1 MRPWVLGVLV
11 LAAAVVAAGCHNEPK
26 VPPKVEQ
33 DRGIDSSDEM
43 WEPMGSKDGDEFLVR
58 EKVRVV
64 DTLKNAEID
73 CRHACYS
80 KAVDMAAKD
89 YIQDMAKYDANA
101 DEIHRRI
108 KQQPN
113 KFIKRST
120 VLETRTLENDT
131 QYGMYMKVLVDD
143 QALKNVLQELGI
155 IRQHIAE
162 KQAIIVVYGGKNVEK
177 NLVAKVGR
185 KLGEYYNVQGYNAI
199 LWDEVATDIA
209 EERNVG
215 ERATEDFI
223 QKFVENPEFQGDTEY
238 QGTLTALRSRGR
250 LVIAFNVNKV
260 GIVNRTVSVSVHAF
274 AKDLLTGRIIAD
286 EEKPSSR
293 LLAGDADRDVA
304 IHDAVYKAS
313 EELSASLLK
322 KTNNWY
328 DKLEVTKVGTE
339 YTFKFSGFTEDEV
352 QQIDRQWRQTFSA
365 GGDGNMEGSTY
376 VRTYTGEEKGQMLCD
391 KVDMM
396 MKKAG
401 LSARKPMPDSRAT
414 TFEFKKK

>member
-73 CRHACYS
+73 CRHACFS

-89 YIQDMAKYDANA
+89 YIQDMSKYDANA

-162 KQAIIVVYGGKNVEK
+162 KQIILAIYGGKNVDKE
-177 NLVAKVGR
+177 LIGDVGR
-185 KLGEYYNVQGYNAI
+185 QLAEYYNTQGYNAS
-199 LWDEVATDIA
+199 LWDDIATDIA

-215 ERATEDFI
+215 EKTTEDFI
-223 QKFVENPEFQGDTEY
+223 QKFVENPEFAGDAEY
-238 QGTLTALRSRGR
+238 QGTLSALRARGR
-250 LVIAFNVNKV
+250 LVVGFNVIKV
-260 GIVNRTVSVSVHAF
+260 AVQGRTVNTGVKAF
-274 AKDLLTGRIIAD
+274 AKDLLQNRVFANHQ
-286 EEKPSSR
+286 EYNNR
-293 LLAGDADRDVA
+293 LMASDSDRDLA
-304 IHDAVYKAS
+304 ISQSVY
-313 EELSASLLK
+313 ESAKLCSGK
-322 KTNNWY
+322 IVKETNDWY
-328 DKLEVTKVGTE
+328 DKLERTKVGTE
-339 YTFKFSGFTEDEV
+339 YTFKFSGFSEDEV
-352 QQIDRQWRQTFSA
+352 QQIDKQWRQTFSA